1 MIGGEAGPSVDR
13 GTLLEGVVAFVE
25 VRHRHANGSRL
36 WEKQL
41 QAMGAQVA
49 DKLTFRCTHLVFKE
63 GSLATY
69 KRAKKLQ
76 LHIVS
81 ASWVA
86 KCKELGQRLN
96 ESSWPCVGKDKYDS
110 PGKIRLHSASIL
122 TFTEDL
128 LNLV

>member
-25 VRHRHANGSRL
+25 VRHRHENGSRL

-110 PGKIRLHSASIL
+110 PGKIRLCL
-122 TFTEDL
+122 ETK
-128 LNLV
+128 